1 MENENRENISNLVEA
16 APEVQ
21 AVPAQAAPA
30 PAPSPADSAA
40 PGTQKYRTPLIIVS
54 VLLIACVLYSGFQT
68 YYIFRLNNGL
78 EGILSYTRAFN
89 DTPANNDPV
98 SVIEDLADP
107 NKITSA
113 NLPEP
118 WFSLEEAAS
127 IAPSDKQRLTTV
139 EIVQLVSPATVSLS
153 IVGVDDGK
161 ETKLS
166 SGTGFIIT
174 EDGYIVTNQH
184 VVVLADAA
192 VSTYYVTVIL
202 PGETTPVRAEVVGTD
217 EQTDIAVLKVDTD
230 RKLPCVTLGD
240 SNTLQAGELAV
251 AIGNALGTLD
261 DTVTVGVISATA
273 REFVRNGYYV
283 EVIQTDA
290 SINPGNSGGPL
301 INSFGEVIGIT
312 NSKIVTTT
320 SESLGFAIPIN
331 SVKKIIEDL
340 INYGK
345 VVDRPYLGI
354 SVRYVP
360 DESYFGAQGG
370 IFVAE
375 IVRDG
380 PGDLAGLKLGDQIL
394 TVDGV
399 EIKDTGDIIKVRD
412 SHKVGDVVDFEIIRD
427 GKQITLPLTI
437 GDSADA

>member
-16 APEVQ
+16 AP
-21 AVPAQAAPA
+21 
-30 PAPSPADSAA
+30 APSPADSAA
-40 PGTQKYRTPLIIVS
+40 SGTQKYRTPLIIVS

-370 IFVAE
+370 VFVAE

>member
-16 APEVQ
+16 
-21 AVPAQAAPA
+21 A